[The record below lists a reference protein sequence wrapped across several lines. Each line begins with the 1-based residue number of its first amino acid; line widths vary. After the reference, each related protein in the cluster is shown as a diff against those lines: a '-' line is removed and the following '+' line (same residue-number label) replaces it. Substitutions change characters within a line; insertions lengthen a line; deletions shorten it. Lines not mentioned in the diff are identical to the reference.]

1 MMMGPRVMSDSP
13 PSPRMPGPRHV
24 TLEAGVWNPN
34 VTRESLVHAV
44 VSRGQNLEW
53 LVGSVEAELE

>member
-1 MMMGPRVMSDSP
+1 MSDSP

-44 VSRGQNLEW
+44 FSRGQNLEW

>member
-1 MMMGPRVMSDSP
+1 MTAPLP
-13 PSPRMPGPRHV
+13 PRMPGPRHV
-24 TLEAGVWNPN
+24 TLEGGVWNPD

-53 LVGSVEAELE
+53 LVGSVEAGLE

>member
-1 MMMGPRVMSDSP
+1 MGPRVMSDSP
-13 PSPRMPGPRHV
+13 PSPPRMPGPRHV
-24 TLEAGVWNPN
+24 TLEGGVWNPN

-44 VSRGQNLEW
+44 FSRGQNLEW